1 MTKKRHTII
10 RTIPYTALAVSL
22 CFNIYQAFNNE
33 NIGALTTHHSNPHQ
47 HTESNATNS
56 IKPVKNSNIHKN
68 YTHRNNTHT
77 DESLIFPEAIRI
89 DVTQSE
95 KQYPITPQSYSSETP
110 SEIVARVF
118 SQNPESFAEF
128 ERMNE
133 RRKKIREAMRAG
145 LSVKELQVSTPS
157 NIEWEEVQYLID
169 TVKYPDNMVDIENQ
183 FYQTETQWEEDD
195 LLEQLPEWM
204 KDQTEIINTV
214 SQLNPEDQQIFYEKF
229 NEKLSNWH

>member
-1 MTKKRHTII
+1 VTKKRHTII
-10 RTIPYTALAVSL
+10 RTLPYTALAVSL
-22 CFNIYQAFNNE
+22 CFNIYQAFNND
-33 NIGALTTHHSNPHQ
+33 NVGVLTTQHSNSHP
-47 HTESNATNS
+47 HTELTTTNS
-56 IKPVKNSNIHKN
+56 IKHSDH
-68 YTHRNNTHT
+68 THT
-77 DESLIFPEAIRI
+77 DEPLIFPEAIRI

-95 KQYPITPQSYSSETP
+95 KQHPITPQSYSSETS

-214 SQLNPEDQQIFYEKF
+214 SQLNPKDQQIFFEKF
-229 NEKLSNWH
+229 NEKLSNWN